1 MQKRLISMVL
11 ALSMALTA
19 MPLPALAQS
28 APPDT
33 ASAAALA
40 EENGDVTDIFPDDWS
55 GKPAGDPFGGGK
67 GSWSYDETSN
77 TLTLK
82 DGTFR
87 LRNYGYDSYNN
98 CIQWNVKIEP
108 GATLQEARIGSEYHN
123 GYTVTNAGTISGGTF
138 YGKVICEAGAVIS
151 GGTFKGNAIVNAA
164 GGEVTTVQ
172 VGDKINIVLKVVD
185 HASARYCVK
194 PEEISARIN
203 SAVFTYTG
211 TGEIGQ
217 LFDSND
223 DPNATRLQNVRN
235 GSASPEEVAANA
247 QYNYYSY
254 VILFRDVIYN
264 GGGNTLPINL
274 SYLDTAKPLQQF
286 SVTLGQCVD
295 KDQTTSPN
303 LLVRTSSYGDS
314 VTAGQAF
321 DLSLGLYA
329 TDGNENLDD
338 VIVSLTLPENIS
350 LNGGS
355 LSSYLGTICPKQTRD
370 VTFQVM
376 PASGFT
382 GTVASITVNMT
393 GTGSVTGKEVSG
405 TTTIS
410 VPVSQPD
417 RFEVGQLELS
427 SDTIYVGDTGSVSL
441 SYVNKGKNP
450 VSNLEARLTGTNLGA
465 GGYQYLGN
473 LAAGTEGSV
482 DFDIVPDAAGT
493 VSGII
498 TLNYEDASGNPQT
511 ISKDFS
517 VSAEEMNM
525 DDFNYDPS
533 MDDVQPE
540 QTGMPV
546 WAWVLIGVCG
556 AVVVIVVIVV
566 VVRKRKKATEADDLD
581 TLWVARD

>member
-1 MQKRLISMVL
+1 MVL
-11 ALSMALTA
+11 TL
-19 MPLPALAQS
+19 
-28 APPDT
+28 
-33 ASAAALA
+33 AAALCLPVWA
-40 EENGDVTDIFPDDWS
+40 DDSNPDSGINNGGDTSTVTTDNQ
-55 GKPAGDPFGGGK
+55 GV
-67 GSWSYDETSN
+67 YVT
-77 TLTLK
+77 
-82 DGTFR
+82 
-87 LRNYGYDSYNN
+87 
-98 CIQWNVKIEP
+98 
-108 GATLQEARIGSEYHN
+108 
-123 GYTVTNAGTISGGTF
+123 GYTVTTP
-138 YGKVICEAGAVIS
+138 
-151 GGTFKGNAIVNAA
+151 A
-164 GGEVTTVQ
+164 GGEITTLN
-172 VGDKINIVLKVVD
+172 VGDQVNIVLQVVD
-185 HASARYCVK
+185 HSSARYAVK
-194 PEEISARIN
+194 AEDIVARIN
-203 SAVFTYTG
+203 SSIFTYTG

-217 LFDSND
+217 LFESND
-223 DPNATRLQNVRN
+223 DPDQNRKD
-235 GSASPEEVAANA
+235 P

-254 VILFRDVIYN
+254 VLLFRDVIYN

-427 SDTIYVGDTGSVSL
+427 GDTIYVGDTGSVSL

-511 ISKDFS
+511 FSKDFS

-566 VVRKRKKATEADDLD
+566 VVRKRKKAKALAALEAEDSDEDL
-581 TLWVARD
+581 

>member
-1 MQKRLISMVL
+1 MKRLFSL
-11 ALSMALTA
+11 LTA
-19 MPLPALAQS
+19 FAL
-28 APPDT
+28 
-33 ASAAALA
+33 AAALCA
-40 EENGDVTDIFPDDWS
+40 PVMADDVTTPDVTDPTPTPTAAIDT
-55 GKPAGDPFGGGK
+55 
-67 GSWSYDETSN
+67 TSS
-77 TLTLK
+77 
-82 DGTFR
+82 DGV
-87 LRNYGYDSYNN
+87 YVSAYS
-98 CIQWNVKIEP
+98 
-108 GATLQEARIGSEYHN
+108 
-123 GYTVTNAGTISGGTF
+123 VTDT
-138 YGKVICEAGAVIS
+138 
-151 GGTFKGNAIVNAA
+151 A

-274 SYLDTAKPLQQF
+274 SYLDTSKPLQQF

-355 LSSYLGTICPKQTRD
+355 LSSYLGTICPQAD
-370 VTFQVM
+370 
-376 PASGFT
+376 PGCH
-382 GTVASITVNMT
+382 
-393 GTGSVTGKEVSG
+393 
-405 TTTIS
+405 
-410 VPVSQPD
+410 VP
-417 RFEVGQLELS
+417 GH
-427 SDTIYVGDTGSVSL
+427 
-441 SYVNKGKNP
+441 
-450 VSNLEARLTGTNLGA
+450 ARLRLYRH
-465 GGYQYLGN
+465 GGQHHRQHDRHRLCHRQG
-473 LAAGTEGSV
+473 G
-482 DFDIVPDAAGT
+482 
-493 VSGII
+493 
-498 TLNYEDASGNPQT
+498 QRHH
-511 ISKDFS
+511 
-517 VSAEEMNM
+517 
-525 DDFNYDPS
+525 DDFRAR
-533 MDDVQPE
+533 QP
-540 QTGMPV
+540 
-546 WAWVLIGVCG
+546 
-556 AVVVIVVIVV
+556 
-566 VVRKRKKATEADDLD
+566 
-581 TLWVARD
+581 ARPL

>member
-1 MQKRLISMVL
+1 MRVRHSASALL
-11 ALSMALTA
+11 CALS
-19 MPLPALAQS
+19 LAS
-28 APPDT
+28 
-33 ASAAALA
+33 SS
-40 EENGDVTDIFPDDWS
+40 V
-55 GKPAGDPFGGGK
+55 
-67 GSWSYDETSN
+67 Y
-77 TLTLK
+77 
-82 DGTFR
+82 
-87 LRNYGYDSYNN
+87 
-98 CIQWNVKIEP
+98 
-108 GATLQEARIGSEYHN
+108 AR
-123 GYTVTNAGTISGGTF
+123 
-138 YGKVICEAGAVIS
+138 
-151 GGTFKGNAIVNAA
+151 
-164 GGEVTTVQ
+164 
-172 VGDKINIVLKVVD
+172 
-185 HASARYCVK
+185 
-194 PEEISARIN
+194 
-203 SAVFTYTG
+203 
-211 TGEIGQ
+211 
-217 LFDSND
+217 
-223 DPNATRLQNVRN
+223 
-235 GSASPEEVAANA
+235 SASPEEVAANA

-254 VILFRDVIYN
+254 VILFRDVIHN

-274 SYLDTAKPLQQF
+274 SYLDTAKPLPQF

-329 TDGNENLDD
+329 TDGNENLND

-450 VSNLEARLTGTNLGA
+450 VSNLEARLSGTNLGA

-482 DFDIVPDAAGT
+482 DFDIAPDAAGT

-566 VVRKRKKATEADDLD
+566 VVRKRKKAKALAALEAEDSDEDL
-581 TLWVARD
+581 

>member
-1 MQKRLISMVL
+1 MKRLFSLLTVL
-11 ALSMALTA
+11 AL
-19 MPLPALAQS
+19 
-28 APPDT
+28 
-33 ASAAALA
+33 AAALCA
-40 EENGDVTDIFPDDWS
+40 PVLADD
-55 GKPAGDPFGGGK
+55 
-67 GSWSYDETSN
+67 
-77 TLTLK
+77 
-82 DGTFR
+82 
-87 LRNYGYDSYNN
+87 
-98 CIQWNVKIEP
+98 
-108 GATLQEARIGSEYHN
+108 
-123 GYTVTNAGTISGGTF
+123 
-138 YGKVICEAGAVIS
+138 AVIS
-151 GGTFKGNAIVNAA
+151 DTVTDPTPTPTAAIDTTNADGVYVSAYTITDTA
-164 GGEVTTVQ
+164 GGEVATVE
-172 VGDKINIVLKVVD
+172 VGDRINIVLKVVD

-211 TGEIGQ
+211 IGEIGQ

-235 GSASPEEVAANA
+235 GSASPEEIAQNA

-254 VILFRDVIYN
+254 VLLFRDVIYN

-274 SYLDTAKPLQQF
+274 SYLDTSKPLQQF
-286 SVTLGQCVD
+286 SVTIGQCVD

-303 LLVRTSSYGDS
+303 LVVRTSSYGDS
-314 VTAGQAF
+314 VTAGTAF
-321 DLSLGLYA
+321 PLSLGVYA
-329 TDGNENLDD
+329 TDGSEDLSD
-338 VIVSLTLPENIS
+338 VIISLTLPENIS
-350 LNGGS
+350 LSGGS
-355 LSSYLGTICPKQTRD
+355 LSEYVGSMSPKQTRD
-370 VTFQVM
+370 VTFEVL

-382 GTVASITVNMT
+382 GTVANITVNMT
-393 GTGSVTGKEVSG
+393 GTGTVTGKAVSG

-427 SDTIYVGDTGSVSL
+427 SDTLYVGDTGSVTL

-473 LAAGTEGSV
+473 LNAGTEGSV
-482 DFDIVPDAAGT
+482 DFDITPDAAGT

-511 ISKDFS
+511 VSKDFS
-517 VSAEEMNM
+517 VSAEEMSM
-525 DDFNYDPS
+525 DDFYYDPS

-566 VVRKRKKATEADDLD
+566 VIRKRRKAKALAALEEDSDEDL
-581 TLWVARD
+581 

>member
-1 MQKRLISMVL
+1 MKKASRFAALL
-11 ALSMALTA
+11 AAVMLFGSVAAT
-19 MPLPALAQS
+19 PALAANDDAPNSQVTANDQDASDNNSSDKNHDDPDSTPSPQPNNSGS
-28 APPDT
+28 AYIIAQT
-33 ASAAALA
+33 
-40 EENGDVTDIFPDDWS
+40 VTD
-55 GKPAGDPFGGGK
+55 
-67 GSWSYDETSN
+67 
-77 TLTLK
+77 
-82 DGTFR
+82 
-87 LRNYGYDSYNN
+87 
-98 CIQWNVKIEP
+98 
-108 GATLQEARIGSEYHN
+108 
-123 GYTVTNAGTISGGTF
+123 
-138 YGKVICEAGAVIS
+138 
-151 GGTFKGNAIVNAA
+151 AA
-164 GGEVTTVQ
+164 GGEITTIDRDSRFNLILRVADYGAYNNFIPADQ
-172 VGDKINIVLKVVD
+172 
-185 HASARYCVK
+185 
-194 PEEISARIN
+194 ISARIN
-203 SAVFTYTG
+203 SSVFTFTG
-211 TGEIGQ
+211 NAEVGQ
-217 LFDSND
+217 LYEETD
-223 DPNATRLQNVRN
+223 AN
-235 GSASPEEVAANA
+235 GAG
-247 QYNYYSY
+247 YYSY
-254 VILFRDVIYN
+254 VLLFRDVIYN

-427 SDTIYVGDTGSVSL
+427 GDTIYVGDTGSVSL

-511 ISKDFS
+511 FSKDFS

-566 VVRKRKKATEADDLD
+566 VVRKRKKAKALAALEAEDSDEDL
-581 TLWVARD
+581 

>member
-1 MQKRLISMVL
+1 MKRLFSLLMVL
-11 ALSMALTA
+11 TR
-19 MPLPALAQS
+19 
-28 APPDT
+28 
-33 ASAAALA
+33 AAALCLPVWA
-40 EENGDVTDIFPDDWS
+40 DDSNPDSGINNGGDTSTVTTDNQ
-55 GKPAGDPFGGGK
+55 GV
-67 GSWSYDETSN
+67 YVTS
-77 TLTLK
+77 
-82 DGTFR
+82 
-87 LRNYGYDSYNN
+87 
-98 CIQWNVKIEP
+98 
-108 GATLQEARIGSEYHN
+108 
-123 GYTVTNAGTISGGTF
+123 YTVTTP
-138 YGKVICEAGAVIS
+138 
-151 GGTFKGNAIVNAA
+151 A
-164 GGEVTTVQ
+164 GGEITTLN
-172 VGDKINIVLKVVD
+172 VGDQVNIVLQVVD
-185 HASARYCVK
+185 HSSARYAVK
-194 PEEISARIN
+194 AEDIVARIN
-203 SAVFTYTG
+203 SSIFTYTG

-217 LFDSND
+217 LFESND
-223 DPNATRLQNVRN
+223 DPDQTRKD
-235 GSASPEEVAANA
+235 P

-254 VILFRDVIYN
+254 VLLFRDVIYN

-274 SYLDTAKPLQQF
+274 SYLDTSKPLQQF

-427 SDTIYVGDTGSVSL
+427 GDTIYVGDTGSVSL

-566 VVRKRKKATEADDLD
+566 VVRKRKKAKALAALEAEDSDEDL
-581 TLWVARD
+581 